1 MYRLR
6 LWCVCLLSVLLV
18 GFPSLVSAQGVTT
31 GSLTG
36 RVTSSGAPVS
46 GATVVALHVE
56 SGSRYSAVTRD
67 DGRYSIPNMRV
78 GGPYRV
84 TVSRIGLERVVQN
97 GVFITLGEV
106 TPVDATMRAVA
117 VQLEQVSVTANA
129 DALMSGDR
137 TGAATTITRENVS
150 TLPGITGR
158 LESVVRLTPQ
168 AGGGGSMS
176 FVGQDNRLNNIT
188 VDGSYF
194 NNSFGLGGTPGD
206 RTGVAPISL
215 AAIEQVQVNVAP
227 FDVRQGNFVGANINT
242 VTRSGT
248 NDLRGS
254 IGYSLRNQNFIGT
267 QAGSAAFNPGMTK
280 YHNLGGWVSGPI
292 IKNRLFYF
300 FNYENDEIN
309 EPGTTYRANTGGETP
324 AGSITRVNASDLDAL
339 STFLRDKF
347 NYETGP
353 YQGYNSLT
361 PSTRLLGKLDFN
373 LNDRNKLSVRY
384 NQLDS
389 KTDVLESTSSSL
401 GFGARRSN
409 LFSLNYQNS
418 NYQILENIKSLIGE
432 WNSTLGNSMANNLIA
447 GYTTNDESRA
457 SRGTFFPLVDI
468 LESGRTYT
476 SFGFEPFT
484 PNNELRYHTFQLQDN
499 FSIFRANHSFTFG
512 ASLEKYRSENV
523 FFPGSQ
529 SVYVYNSL
537 ADFYTDANDFL
548 ANPARTTSPV
558 TLRSFQVRWSNIPGL
573 DKPLQPLDV
582 LYTGVYAQDEWS
594 PRSNL
599 KITAGIRADVPKF
612 GNTAYTN
619 ALADQ
624 LTFQDENRQPVQYQ
638 TGKLPDPKLLI
649 SPRIGFNWDVR
660 SDRTTQL
667 RGGTGVFT
675 GKPAF
680 VWISNQIGNT
690 GVLTG
695 FEDVRNTTA
704 RPFNPDPNAYKP
716 ANVTGQPASSYEL
729 ALTDPNFKFPQVWRS
744 DIAVDKRLP
753 WNLVGTAEVLYS
765 RDVNG
770 VSYINANLAPANTS
784 FSGADTRPRWTASNR
799 LNANVSNATVLKNEG
814 EGYSWNFTTSLE
826 RGFRQGLFVK
836 AAYNYGIAKNTVDAG
851 SIAFGS
857 WNGNAHP
864 GDPNNP
870 GLGYSANSPG
880 HRLFLAT
887 TLRGNPFKIGNSTVS
902 LFSEMQTI
910 GRASYV
916 YSGDLNG
923 DGGFSNDL
931 LYVPASIAEMN
942 FQTYT
947 TGSGASA
954 VTFTADQQA
963 QAWEAYIQQDEYLRS
978 HRGQYVERNGVQM
991 PMVFRSDLSFSQDL
1005 TRSFGGRVN
1014 GLQFRIDIL
1023 NVGNLLNHN
1032 WGIGQRFVTTSP
1044 LIVPSSTQGGPA
1056 DAGGRAQYR
1065 LNTVGNKLI
1074 DHTFEP
1080 TANLADVY
1088 RFQLSVRYNF
1098 N

>member
-373 LNDRNKLSVRY
+373 LNDRNKLSIRY